1 MATIYKTRRKCGEED
16 LTAPEGAL
24 GKGRGW
30 HYVYEDQTII
40 DEDAECPDHPTATV
54 EHFVVLSE
62 EIT

>member
-1 MATIYKTRRKCGEED
+1 MLITTSMSLIF
-16 LTAPEGAL
+16 LPEGAL